1 MGLPMPVGRS
11 RLHPASDERR
21 EEGGAPRSFLG
32 LRSEEA
38 KRRETVRG
46 EAGRRQERRLWRR
59 RAALIMHWFSSV
71 SLGADRPT
79 AHSVSA
85 VCFFP

>member
-59 RAALIMHWFSSV
+59 RAARFCACL
-71 SLGADRPT
+71 R
-79 AHSVSA
+79 
-85 VCFFP
+85 